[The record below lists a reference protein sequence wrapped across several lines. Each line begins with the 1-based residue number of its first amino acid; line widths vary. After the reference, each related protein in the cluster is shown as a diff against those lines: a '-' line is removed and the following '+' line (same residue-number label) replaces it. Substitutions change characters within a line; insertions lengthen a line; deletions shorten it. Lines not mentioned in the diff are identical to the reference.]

1 MEPGPPAP
9 AEALGAKEAPHGESY
24 EVRSVRKR
32 ILPSLTPRK
41 DCYKGSKV
49 GGGLWGDKGERNCKA
64 AFRILVKPKITETQ
78 EIGRAHV

>member
-49 GGGLWGDKGERNCKA
+49 GGGGCGGIKGR
-64 AFRILVKPKITETQ
+64 
-78 EIGRAHV
+78 EIAKRHSEFWLNQR